1 MSNSKFLS
9 DSGWKDLA
17 SKNKIKDNGLLKV
30 LADHKRLAEDKH
42 DDVLDSLDEILKLAT
57 QLKKAKDVA
66 AAPGAAKYVAEV
78 IDAAESDRRVAIK
91 AKADADKAN
100 AKAEADKKAKSADK
114 KDDGE
119 DEEEEVS
126 TLLTTKMVPLL
137 RAVNKGERMHAL
149 VASAG
154 KDVAVMLSRKPISP
168 SRRKLLADELGGAGG
183 IKYFVGH
190 CEREEHLTTFVL
202 KTQVAGL
209 AKRLKVALLQ
219 QTGLRVKL
227 RCRGED
233 GETDDDL
240 EEPDESPTDRAED
253 GERAEEPGKSAEPPT
268 AMARPFELSAAVGRG
283 GKNLE
288 EDVQAVQAA
297 LNRRAGAG
305 LNVDGRCDADTID
318 AIVEFQRALGQSKP
332 DGRVDPRRGTARAL
346 AASGKIG
353 KPPPAPSPIAPPE
366 DLGEAT
372 LARAPLVWH
381 GTRNVLDHNIK
392 ELKRAIRQEYSNE
405 HPSLLAEI
413 DQNVDRVDV
422 ILEKLDV
429 RLAQTL
435 ERAGAAKSAAQ
446 RKTEVA
452 SAKAILADYVAFVK
466 SEPLIEHI
474 DKNPFGVNAQ
484 VRKVITDSLTHI
496 IKSIA

>member
-30 LADHKRLAEDKH
+30 LADHKRLADDKH
-42 DDVLDSLDEILKLAT
+42 DDVLDALDEILKLAG

-66 AAPGAAKYVAEV
+66 AVPGAAKYVAEV

-240 EEPDESPTDRAED
+240 EEPAEAAGGNSGAD
-253 GERAEEPGKSAEPPT
+253 GEESAETGQGADTKAKSP
-268 AMARPFELSAAVGRG
+268 ELASAPQAWEGTREILQTNINAL
-283 GKNLE
+283 KK
-288 EDVQAVQAA
+288 AVQAQV
-297 LNRRAGAG
+297 AGEGADLVDDINGQLQKLDRILGRLDTRLTDSLATAG
-305 LNVDGRCDADTID
+305 QARDT
-318 AIVEFQRALGQSKP
+318 AG
-332 DGRVDPRRGTARAL
+332 RGTALRE
-346 AASGKIG
+346 S
-353 KPPPAPSPIAPPE
+353 
-366 DLGEAT
+366 
-372 LARAPLVWH
+372 
-381 GTRNVLDHNIK
+381 
-392 ELKRAIRQEYSNE
+392 
-405 HPSLLAEI
+405 
-413 DQNVDRVDV
+413 
-422 ILEKLDV
+422 
-429 RLAQTL
+429 
-435 ERAGAAKSAAQ
+435 
-446 RKTEVA
+446 
-452 SAKAILADYVAFVK
+452 KAIFADYIRYVS
-466 SEPLIEHI
+466 SEPLIDHL
-474 DKNPFGVNAQ
+474 DSNPFGV
-484 VRKVITDSLTHI
+484 KTDLKATLSKSLTQLARAI
-496 IKSIA
+496 G